1 MFFID
6 GIYFVILLITLFMIL
21 LITLFMILLMI
32 LFIIPA
38 SYFIILLNIDALYLL
53 LKSIGFG

>member
-6 GIYFVILLITLFMIL
+6 GIYFVIL